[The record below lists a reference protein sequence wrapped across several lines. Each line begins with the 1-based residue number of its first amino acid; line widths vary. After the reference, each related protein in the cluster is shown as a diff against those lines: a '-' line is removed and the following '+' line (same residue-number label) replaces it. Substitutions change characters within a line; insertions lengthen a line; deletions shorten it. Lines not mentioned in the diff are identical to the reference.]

1 MGSCGA
7 RNESRPTPAYFSPH
21 RVADLP
27 YSSKQPRECRRQ
39 GAEKFGWSKTQATT
53 SLDERGAG
61 AVRVGNGNRE
71 LGALQMKAGAR
82 AVITANGSVEIAK
95 LV

>member
-1 MGSCGA
+1 MV
-7 RNESRPTPAYFSPH
+7 E
-21 RVADLP
+21 
-27 YSSKQPRECRRQ
+27 
-39 GAEKFGWSKTQATT
+39 TQATT

-95 LV
+95 LVSIRGGRLTGLGSGAGLGDLPGSCPRPQ